1 MELDHQALIVF
12 MQNRREDSILAQHS
26 TKAMVSG
33 SFLGLTLQFHTYL
46 IGLFYCIHLLLDR
59 TDR

>member
-46 IGLFYCIHLLLDR
+46 IGLF
-59 TDR
+59 